1 KCKASRRTKTRGI
14 KLLARVTNLSPPLQ
28 LRRNFTNCRFPMI
41 EGEFERKRLDEGN
54 VKQTG
59 EFHHWRNEY
68 CRWFHV
74 IAGPPSPARLTE
86 QRSYISVAFVTTT
99 CLCFRLVLASPCVPV
114 DPEFTRVSVSDAP
127 VAFPSAEMLS
137 DSVYNYATTRRGTAD
152 QDSDSQ
158 YEGQAQLQITS
169 IQKPR
174 NKRKNFKPISSRMVE
189 VSDESEKDDEEL
201 EALEESSSEILEY
214 ERKTMLLPAED
225 RSKQRLNNNEVSP
238 MDLSVATRP
247 PSSEADDDSGDSLRH
262 KFILEQLRSQKLYS
276 PGTESLKNLKKIYKF
291 ATNLM
296 ADTLMVQA
304 RSPNS
309 ESSEKSG
316 SGVLDTESGRLDDT
330 PFEDDRVQDGDGE
343 TECEERKPFEGM
355 REYAESTMQELLAI
369 YGLAG
374 GELAKSVS
382 RQLPPTFL
390 NPPTGHQPH

>member
-1 KCKASRRTKTRGI
+1 MSA
-14 KLLARVTNLSPPLQ
+14 VTSP
-28 LRRNFTNCRFPMI
+28 
-41 EGEFERKRLDEGN
+41 
-54 VKQTG
+54 
-59 EFHHWRNEY
+59 Y
-68 CRWFHV
+68 
-74 IAGPPSPARLTE
+74 GPT
-86 QRSYISVAFVTTT
+86 
-99 CLCFRLVLASPCVPV
+99 
-114 DPEFTRVSVSDAP
+114 
-127 VAFPSAEMLS
+127 EMLS
-137 DSVYNYATTRRGTAD
+137 DSVYNYATTRRGTGD

-189 VSDESEKDDEEL
+189 VSDESEKEDDEL
-201 EALEESSSEILEY
+201 DGAMEESSSEILEY

-276 PGTESLKNLKKIYKF
+276 PGTE
-291 ATNLM
+291 
-296 ADTLMVQA
+296 A

-316 SGVLDTESGRLDDT
+316 GSGVLDADSGRLDDT
-330 PFEDDRVQDGDGE
+330 PFEDERGQDGDGE
-343 TECEERKPFEGM
+343 AECEERKPFEGM

-369 YGLAG
+369 YGLTG
-374 GELAKSVS
+374 GELVKSVS

-390 NPPTGHQPH
+390 NPPTSGHQPHGKVKVKEEKDASSMAPGSPPDRKSVV

>member
-1 KCKASRRTKTRGI
+1 
-14 KLLARVTNLSPPLQ
+14 
-28 LRRNFTNCRFPMI
+28 
-41 EGEFERKRLDEGN
+41 
-54 VKQTG
+54 
-59 EFHHWRNEY
+59 
-68 CRWFHV
+68 
-74 IAGPPSPARLTE
+74 
-86 QRSYISVAFVTTT
+86 
-99 CLCFRLVLASPCVPV
+99 
-114 DPEFTRVSVSDAP
+114 
-127 VAFPSAEMLS
+127 MLS

-276 PGTESLKNLKKIYKF
+276 PGTEVSF
-291 ATNLM
+291 
-296 ADTLMVQA
+296 
-304 RSPNS
+304 
-309 ESSEKSG
+309 
-316 SGVLDTESGRLDDT
+316 
-330 PFEDDRVQDGDGE
+330 F
-343 TECEERKPFEGM
+343 
-355 REYAESTMQELLAI
+355 
-369 YGLAG
+369 
-374 GELAKSVS
+374 SVS
-382 RQLPPTFL
+382 LFWLISAFHSLFDRFDQWLTNVLFKSNRHKSYFCCL
-390 NPPTGHQPH
+390 LIRLSFVVSFWTILVSNW

>member
-1 KCKASRRTKTRGI
+1 
-14 KLLARVTNLSPPLQ
+14 
-28 LRRNFTNCRFPMI
+28 
-41 EGEFERKRLDEGN
+41 
-54 VKQTG
+54 
-59 EFHHWRNEY
+59 
-68 CRWFHV
+68 
-74 IAGPPSPARLTE
+74 
-86 QRSYISVAFVTTT
+86 
-99 CLCFRLVLASPCVPV
+99 
-114 DPEFTRVSVSDAP
+114 
-127 VAFPSAEMLS
+127 MLS

-189 VSDESEKDDEEL
+189 VSDESEKEDEEL
-201 EALEESSSEILEY
+201 EAIEESSSEILEY

-276 PGTESLKNLKKIYKF
+276 PGTE
-291 ATNLM
+291 
-296 ADTLMVQA
+296 A

-316 SGVLDTESGRLDDT
+316 SGVLDAESGRLDDT
-330 PFEDDRVQDGDGE
+330 PFEDDRGQDADGE

-390 NPPTGHQPH
+390 NPATGSHEIASVEEQQRGTSSNGSNGAPVVVVASGSSNRYYSRQDSSRAAVLFAEEKLEALSVFDEIVSRANGGTLDDWLASNSGLGYTDN